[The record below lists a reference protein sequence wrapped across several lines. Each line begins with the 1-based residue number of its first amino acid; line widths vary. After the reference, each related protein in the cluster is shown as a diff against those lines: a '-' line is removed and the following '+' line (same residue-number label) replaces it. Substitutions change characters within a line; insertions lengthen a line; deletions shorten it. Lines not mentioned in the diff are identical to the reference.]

1 MTAHNVRTIIGFTII
16 IAGIV
21 WIFNG
26 WIHESR
32 KRRPKVICF
41 ILCCLLVIVLTAGMF
56 LSISYKSFE
65 VIGVVTDISSMGSWV
80 GLMDTYTVEIKTN
93 SGTPLRFH
101 TSLFSSWK
109 LKNL

>member
-1 MTAHNVRTIIGFTII
+1 MIMTAHNVRTIIGFTII

-32 KRRPKVICF
+32 KRRLKVICF

-56 LSISYKSFE
+56 LSIKSFE
-65 VIGVVTDISSMGSWV
+65 VIGVVTDISSIGSWA

-93 SGTPLRFH
+93 SGTALRFH
-101 TSLFSSWK
+101 TSWFSSWK
-109 LKNL
+109 